1 MRRLL
6 PLLCFALLP
15 AAIAAPVPP
24 GKRAE
29 FGANGVITTEEL
41 EQVKFDTRPLK
52 PEEREKVGDL
62 PAMREQ
68 EDERKPTKPRAENR
82 YDLAV
87 HMPWKH
93 FDEGESI
100 PAYFVLRNNR
110 GHILSLDARL
120 SLFGSR
126 PTIWNSCSIDV
137 RNAKTGKA
145 VHVISTK
152 GWSCGGGGLV
162 DVPADG
168 FYCVKGNLGRTPQGG
183 FLPAGEYEV
192 DWRYGWLRSPP
203 VTFTVGKADGK
214 IPSAVKRSGYRFYK
228 ITPVTHDD
236 DEEDS
241 PLRKGDGRLEA
252 IHADEM
258 AAALASRE
266 HVLVPDIHTIPKADK
281 LVEAWL
287 EWKPYRDG
295 DYLVVTLRAV
305 PPHKQVSFAEMPHLH
320 LQMEVPDDG
329 HHLPAAEEEKRLAKL
344 WEAGIVT
351 PLTIE
356 TRLPAGWRER
366 LSESGTVRVAVL
378 VTSKELEMPLHGLQ
392 LKKRLQDVQ
401 KSDPD
406 APPVWQGVLRTEY
419 VELRLP
425 PRLPLKP

>member
-152 GWSCGGGGLV
+152 GWRIRSRLALRLASLPTGHVHSWQSRRQNPVCG
-162 DVPADG
+162 
-168 FYCVKGNLGRTPQGG
+168 
-183 FLPAGEYEV
+183 
-192 DWRYGWLRSPP
+192 
-203 VTFTVGKADGK
+203 
-214 IPSAVKRSGYRFYK
+214 
-228 ITPVTHDD
+228 
-236 DEEDS
+236 
-241 PLRKGDGRLEA
+241 EA
-252 IHADEM
+252 I
-258 AAALASRE
+258 
-266 HVLVPDIHTIPKADK
+266 
-281 LVEAWL
+281 
-287 EWKPYRDG
+287 
-295 DYLVVTLRAV
+295 
-305 PPHKQVSFAEMPHLH
+305 
-320 LQMEVPDDG
+320 
-329 HHLPAAEEEKRLAKL
+329 
-344 WEAGIVT
+344 
-351 PLTIE
+351 
-356 TRLPAGWRER
+356 
-366 LSESGTVRVAVL
+366 
-378 VTSKELEMPLHGLQ
+378 
-392 LKKRLQDVQ
+392 
-401 KSDPD
+401 
-406 APPVWQGVLRTEY
+406 
-419 VELRLP
+419 
-425 PRLPLKP
+425 RLPLLQDYTGHARR